1 MVEYLD
7 KDFQHVR
14 ERNIGRTPY
23 NLVDMVDN
31 FVAHNLDETL
41 DEAFL
46 KICEK
51 SFKNFQKFSNF
62 FLKI

>member
-41 DEAFL
+41 DEAL
-46 KICEK
+46 VGI
-51 SFKNFQKFSNF
+51 
-62 FLKI
+62 L

>member
-14 ERNIGRTPY
+14 EMHIGRMPY
-23 NLVDMVDN
+23 NLVDMVGN
-31 FVAHNLDETL
+31 FVVHSLDETL

-46 KICEK
+46 KI
-51 SFKNFQKFSNF
+51 QKVSKIFEF
-62 FLKI
+62 FF